1 MGRQPLVSL
10 PDPKT
15 ATEAD
20 RDARSVLAGIDES
33 RRAEAMGRFEVIR
46 PAIEDGVPLAACVAG
61 AGVPLR
67 TAQRWLA
74 RYRRGGLVGLARQVR
89 GDAGRRRMPSQIVDL
104 VEGLALRRPRLS
116 AAAIH
121 RQVAAL
127 AVERGWAVP
136 SYATVHAIL
145 HDLDP
150 AMVTLAQDGSA
161 AWRDRYEMI
170 HRHRALH
177 PNALWQ
183 ADHTMLDIMVLG
195 ADGKPVRP
203 WLTVV
208 MDDHSRAVAGYTV
221 FPGAPSAL
229 NLSLALRQ
237 AIWRKADP
245 AWPVCGVPD
254 VLHVDHGTDFTSIHL
269 RQAAADLRMRIVHS
283 AVGRPQ
289 GRGKVERF
297 FGTLGSEL
305 LPTLPGWIADGTV
318 AGKPTLELPAL
329 DAAIGAWIT
338 RTYHA
343 RIHSQTGTA
352 PVAAWIG
359 DGWLPRMPDSLE
371 ELDLL
376 LILVAKPR
384 VVRRDGIRFQGLRY
398 TNTTLGAF
406 VGEWVTIRYD
416 PRDLVELR
424 VFHKNRFLCRAVCPD
439 LVAEAVTLA
448 DVQTART
455 ARRRAL
461 RQGID
466 LRARKLADLLR
477 EGSVGHDA
485 APSNASPPRTKR
497 RLRLYEEDD

>member
-1 MGRQPLVSL
+1 MGRQPLLSL
-10 PDPKT
+10 PDPQP
-15 ATEAD
+15 ATTVD
-20 RDARSVLAGIDES
+20 RDARCVLAELDET

-46 PAIEDGVPLAACVAG
+46 LAALDGVALTVCAAE

-74 RYRRGGLVGLARQVR
+74 GYRRGGLIGLARRVR
-89 GDAGRRRMPSQIVDL
+89 DDAGRRRTRTEIVDL

-116 AAAIH
+116 AAATH
-121 RQVAAL
+121 RRVAVL
-127 AVERGWAVP
+127 AAERSWAVP
-136 SYATVHAIL
+136 SYATIHAIL
-145 HDLDP
+145 RDLDP
-150 AMVTLAQDGSA
+150 AMVTLAQDGPA

-183 ADHTMLDIMVLG
+183 ADHTMLDLLVLG

-254 VLHVDHGTDFTSIHL
+254 ALHVDHGTDFTSVHL

-305 LPTLPGWIADGTV
+305 LPTLPGWITGGTV
-318 AGKPTLELPAL
+318 AGKPTLDLPSL

-352 PVAAWIG
+352 PVAAWLG

-439 LVAEAVTLA
+439 LAAETVTLA

-477 EGSVGHDA
+477 EGSVGRDA
-485 APSNASPPRTKR
+485 APSNAPPPRTKR

>member
-1 MGRQPLVSL
+1 MGRQSSVSL
-10 PDPKT
+10 PGARSE
-15 ATEAD
+15 ATEDWA
-20 RDARSVLAGIDES
+20 ARTSLTELDEA
-33 RRAEAMGRFEVIR
+33 RRAEAMGRFGAIG
-46 PAIEDGVPLAACVAG
+46 PAIEDDVPLAACAAE

-74 RYRRGGLVGLARQVR
+74 RYRRDGLAGLARR
-89 GDAGRRRMPSQIVDL
+89 GRKDAGRRRLRPEIVDL

-121 RQVAAL
+121 RRVSAIAA
-127 AVERGWAVP
+127 ERGWAMP
-136 SYATVHAIL
+136 SYATVHGIVSA
-145 HDLDP
+145 LDP
-150 AMVTLAQDGSA
+150 AMVTLAHEGLA
-161 AWRDRYEMI
+161 AWRDRYELI
-170 HRHRALH
+170 HRHRAER

-183 ADHTMLDIMVLG
+183 ADHTMLDLLVLG
-195 ADGKPVRP
+195 TDGAPVRP

-221 FPGAPSAL
+221 FAGAPSAL

-245 AWPVCGVPD
+245 DWQVCGVPD

-297 FGTLGSEL
+297 FGTLNTEL
-305 LPTLPGWIADGTV
+305 LSSLPGWIAEGRM
-318 AGKPTLELPAL
+318 AGKPTLDLPAL
-329 DAAIGAWIT
+329 DAAIGAWVT

-343 RIHSQTGTA
+343 RVHSQTGA
-352 PVAAWIG
+352 PPLGAWRA

-371 ELDLL
+371 ALDLL

-398 TNTTLGAF
+398 VDTTLAAF

-416 PRDLVELR
+416 PRDLAELR

-439 LVAEAVTLA
+439 LAAEAITLA
-448 DVQTART
+448 DIQAART

-461 RQGID
+461 RRGID
-466 LRARKLADLLR
+466 MRARKLADLLR
-477 EGSVGHDA
+477 EKRDHRT
-485 APSNASPPRTKR
+485 APPDPASPRTAR
-497 RLRLYEEDD
+497 RLRLYEADD

>member
-1 MGRQPLVSL
+1 LTGL
-10 PDPKT
+10 
-15 ATEAD
+15 
-20 RDARSVLAGIDES
+20 DES
-33 RRAEAMGRFEVIR
+33 RRAEAMTRFEVIR
-46 PAIEDGVPLAACVAG
+46 PAIEDGVPLAACA
-61 AGVPLR
+61 AEAEVPLR

-74 RYRRGGLVGLARQVR
+74 RYRQDGLAGLARRGR
-89 GDAGRRRMPSQIVDL
+89 GDAGRRRLRPEIVDL

-121 RQVAAL
+121 RRVSALVA
-127 AVERGWAVP
+127 ERGWAVP
-136 SYATVHAIL
+136 SYATVHGIARA
-145 HDLDP
+145 LDP
-150 AMVTLAQDGSA
+150 AMVTLAHEGLA
-161 AWRDRYEMI
+161 AWRDRYELI
-170 HRHRALH
+170 HRHRAAR

-183 ADHTMLDIMVLG
+183 ADHTMIDLLVLG
-195 ADGKPVRP
+195 TDGAPVRP

-221 FPGAPSAL
+221 FAGAPSAL

-283 AVGRPQ
+283 AIGRPQ

-297 FGTLGSEL
+297 FGTLNTEL
-305 LPTLPGWIADGTV
+305 LSSMPGWIAEGRM
-318 AGKPTLELPAL
+318 AGKPALDLPAL

-343 RIHSQTGTA
+343 RTHSQTGTP
-352 PVAAWIG
+352 PVAAWLG
-359 DGWLPRMPDSLE
+359 HGWLPRMPNSLE

-398 TNTTLGAF
+398 VDTTLAAF

-439 LVAEAVTLA
+439 LDTEAVTLA
-448 DVQTART
+448 DIQTART

-461 RQGID
+461 RRGID
-466 LRARKLADLLR
+466 LRAKRLADLLHEER
-477 EGSVGHDA
+477 GERAVLP
-485 APSNASPPRTKR
+485 APAPPLRSKH